1 MRKRSLAL
9 AYVYDR
15 ELHESINRS
24 GENFWEIYI
33 REMNELL
40 GVCAVSLPLA
50 ALEDMSK
57 LKEIK
62 TLLIGSQSG
71 SRLTAK
77 ARQNLAAWVQEG
89 GNLIGFAVSGLD
101 EVFGIESRGT
111 IKQEPDDY
119 SISGYFNLL
128 RHSITTEVHPF
139 LFLEQHL
146 LILSDIQTVLR
157 KDSEELGN
165 LYDTAGNDMNQ
176 SVITWRRFGKGYA
189 GYFAFDVP
197 KTVWLLHQGRPL
209 YGINDGRNRRTY
221 CLQVIGNNSR
231 KVPYADVLVFLL
243 QNMIAQ
249 NPQPFIYQ
257 IPPAGDR
264 IPDALFYWSGDE
276 YFGPTKLSLD
286 ASDFMKE
293 KGLPY
298 HINIGVE
305 QHKGQKDGHP
315 MTQNDFRHIRNNGH
329 EISLWYKLFDEDNR
343 DITEDLIK
351 YQTDLFYE
359 RYGIR
364 PVCTLMHSCNWQ
376 GWVEP
381 ARHMAKAGVKADNSF
396 IPLSVPPLSFS
407 HLNSAQ
413 FGFGFGTSY
422 PFHFYESYEQ
432 SNTRLGFIEEPI
444 ICYEVGHRGSAITQE
459 LQDKETKA
467 SEEVHLPIDMAVK
480 YHFVMNM
487 FYHPLYIAN
496 FPRCREAIE
505 EILRYIEYIGARVL
519 HMGNDQVCEWWEARS
534 RSTVNDLIVQE
545 NSIRF
550 KCNCA
555 YPSGMIVKIPVDG
568 DSEFQVFRNGNAVPY
583 QEKQE
588 FGRRWI
594 YVIVPS
600 GEQSIKIT
608 GIPNEDGDE
617 RMS

>member
-1 MRKRSLAL
+1 
-9 AYVYDR
+9 
-15 ELHESINRS
+15 
-24 GENFWEIYI
+24 
-33 REMNELL
+33 
-40 GVCAVSLPLA
+40 
-50 ALEDMSK
+50 
-57 LKEIK
+57 
-62 TLLIGSQSG
+62 
-71 SRLTAK
+71 
-77 ARQNLAAWVQEG
+77 
-89 GNLIGFAVSGLD
+89 
-101 EVFGIESRGT
+101 
-111 IKQEPDDY
+111 
-119 SISGYFNLL
+119 
-128 RHSITTEVHPF
+128 
-139 LFLEQHL
+139 
-146 LILSDIQTVLR
+146 
-157 KDSEELGN
+157 
-165 LYDTAGNDMNQ
+165 
-176 SVITWRRFGKGYA
+176 
-189 GYFAFDVP
+189 
-197 KTVWLLHQGRPL
+197 
-209 YGINDGRNRRTY
+209 
-221 CLQVIGNNSR
+221 
-231 KVPYADVLVFLL
+231 
-243 QNMIAQ
+243 MIAQ

-293 KGLPY
+293 RGLPY

-315 MTQNDFRHIRNNGH
+315 MTQDDFRHIRNNGH

-422 PFHFYESYEQ
+422 PFHFYESYER

-505 EILRYIEYIGARVL
+505 EILRYIEYVGACVL

-545 NSIRF
+545 NSIQF
-550 KCNCA
+550 KCHCA
-555 YPSGMIVKIPVDG
+555 YASGMIVKIPVTG
-568 DSEFQVFRNGNAVPY
+568 DSEFRVSCNGNAVPC
-583 QEKQE
+583 QQKQE

-594 YVIVPS
+594 YVVVPS

-617 RMS
+617 WMS